1 MKLLFTCELSEDP
14 FMHTEEDNIAA
25 APSFTIIDENNDEDV
40 NIEDELFIIIVTFD
54 ILVAT
59 KNKMFG

>member
-1 MKLLFTCELSEDP
+1 MLPQRQENFRWEKKLENQMKLLFTCELSEDP

-40 NIEDELFIIIVTFD
+40 NIED
-54 ILVAT
+54 
-59 KNKMFG
+59 